1 MTRGELWLELR
12 GQSQARVAS
21 MGRATE
27 MTGTAAPALLVEG
40 QKLDQSTFHDR
51 YEAMSPG
58 TRAELINGVVYM
70 PGPVGPEHGRAL
82 VPTLVWLSYYQEN
95 TPGVE
100 VLDNTSTALYPKGE
114 PQPDAQLRIL
124 PEYGGRTQTKRR
136 LIRGVP
142 EMVVEVSHAS
152 RFTDLGPK
160 FDEYERVGVLEYT
173 VLALEPNEILW
184 FELRQ
189 GRLVELPPSSDG
201 LFRSGVFPGLWLDPA
216 ALMAGD
222 TRRLREVVDAG
233 LATPEHAAFV
243 ARLAALRLEPRSGG
257 RV

>member
-1 MTRGELWLELR
+1 
-12 GQSQARVAS
+12 
-21 MGRATE
+21 MGRTHE
-27 MTGTAAPALLVEG
+27 ITGTTAPALLVEG
-40 QKLDQSTFHDR
+40 QKLDQATFHER
-51 YEAMSPG
+51 YEAMPLG

-70 PGPVGPEHGRAL
+70 PSPVGPEHGRAL

-124 PEYGGRTQTKRR
+124 PEYGGRTLTERR
-136 LIRGVP
+136 LVRGVP
-142 EMVVEVSHAS
+142 ELIVEVSHAS

-160 FDEYERVGVLEYT
+160 FDDYERVGVLEY
-173 VLALEPNEILW
+173 VVRALEPDEILW

-189 GRLVELPPSSDG
+189 GRLVELPPTADG

-216 ALMAGD
+216 ALLAGD
-222 TRRLREVVDAG
+222 TRRLREVLDQG

-243 ARLAALRLEPRSGG
+243 ARLSAFRARS
-257 RV
+257 